1 MELKHKKATIIYV
14 LKMLT
19 EGSDEEHPV
28 SQITM
33 TKTLEMLGLKCNR
46 KTIARDIDCLIECG
60 YNIVKVAGK
69 GFYLKKDD
77 MTQK

>member
-1 MELKHKKATIIYV
+1 MKLKHKKATIIYV

-19 EGSDEEHPV
+19 EGSDEKHPI

-46 KTIARDIDCLIECG
+46 KTIASDIDCLIECG